1 MAYLNYNINEVILSY
16 GNEKIITS
24 PTIILTDTIVE
35 TIFVFESINDNT
47 LIKNNKNIILN
58 NNGSIYIKSELDIGI
73 YILIINCCI
82 NNTINIQTNLKIIIK
97 PSIFYKINSF
107 CFNSPTSIYR
117 PIIFP
122 IDIPISNF
130 ELKSDENSI
139 IFNNKTGEISFND
152 KIEVKNY
159 RLHISCTYKEI
170 ISETIVTF
178 NIFPEFIYD
187 YVDNNVFINHLS
199 NYISK
204 NPLINPP
211 GGIFLLSDDYLG
223 FNIDK
228 DLGSIYINNA
238 RAGIIIIS
246 VDYKLNDI
254 YVQSKLNFYIKP
266 IIKYPKLIIDYGNI
280 IKSEIPYCSEF
291 DGIFEIKKYNKSD
304 INNKLSIDKKTGVI
318 NIDNIIDIGNYKI
331 DIKYILYDYE
341 VPVIFELKINPI
353 FYYKNNYT
361 ELIYGYKTQ
370 SEAPIT
376 SDFNK
381 GLFFILNPIENIFI
395 NPKSGIIY
403 FDVIIEVGE
412 YDLDINYSIN
422 EINKTTTYKLIV
434 KPKIEIFDN
443 KQNIN
448 ISDELKDILIYTTPN
463 GGILYNDLNLQIHNN
478 ILKLSTFNK
487 EINDYCVNITYEIN
501 NIKSSLQ
508 YFFKII
514 PSYIYKNNIINIIYN
529 EKFSSE
535 KPTIYPL
542 GGKFKGILPEN
553 IIIDEDTGIVN
564 IIKKI
569 KIGTY
574 NLELF
579 YNFNNINISCMFII
593 NIIPKFEYSNNSLL
607 IEYNICDKN
616 FIESI
621 KPNVNPNDGIFICD
635 FNKINI
641 NNHGQLI
648 IPTNL
653 NIDEYNIKIKYIFN
667 NITAETTF
675 YFKIIQRTLNVIFI
689 SVDKIYDGKLESPI
703 KYKYKYE
710 LSYELS
716 YEAFFDTIYVEKNK
730 ILNINNINI
739 IDPELNKYYI
749 INNVKIKSNI
759 VPLLLKINF
768 KCIDKKYDGTTK
780 ANIEYEI
787 INKIESDEIYID
799 SYNAYYENNTVGNK
813 KIIINNIKLAGTE
826 VLNYKCA
833 NSYEISGNILKKSL
847 ICNLLCINK
856 KFNSNTKATLYLNE
870 FKGIINNDF
879 VLFDYCDAEYNDM
892 NVNENIL
899 ISVLYIKLKGRDC
912 FNYDPICN
920 TEIYGSILEKEID
933 PIVICLDKIYDNT
946 TKANLDFTTDNYN
959 IISYDANYSDYN
971 IGTNKAILITNI
983 ITDNKNYFIKNKNIF
998 GNILPKIIDIEII
1011 GENKEYNSKN
1021 DIICSSNLIGIHEND
1036 NELIKL
1042 NFESYIKNINHGEN
1056 KDILILNSKLVGKNS
1071 KNYIIG
1077 NIKTNKPTIYKKKIS
1092 IEFVGINKIY
1102 DGKINATVKIK
1113 NILNTIKTDKISIK
1127 SFNANF
1133 EDKNIGDNKKILIT
1147 NIVID
1152 NNNNLNYYVE
1162 DTYTFA
1168 NIMCKD
1174 IIIIINAKNKIYDG
1188 TKKAEIVIETIK
1200 GIYFN
1205 DNIFVQNYDAEFED
1219 FNCGLNKNI
1228 VVNNFILGGIDS
1240 NNYIFT
1246 KTLKIK
1252 ANIDKKKID
1261 IEFFDYVK
1269 YYNQLTSINLN
1280 YKLTNICNNDE
1291 ITIKN
1296 YNANFNNPNI
1306 GKNKNITINKI
1317 ILDGNNNKNY
1327 YVDDYIIYGEILPIE
1342 PNIIWNC
1349 KTKIFNN
1356 NNDAQITHNMKF
1368 NINFEAY
1375 FSDINVGSDK
1385 QIFIKILE
1393 TNINNYILKNEY
1405 IFYGC
1410 IIPQELILPIIS
1422 QNKIYDDTINYTV
1435 IFDTSL
1441 NIVDYTAYFENKNI
1455 GKNKKVFIN
1464 NIKLDTI
1471 NYICKDIII
1480 FTNIE
1485 PKPII
1490 INDIIIETKIFDET
1504 NKAIIQTYVIENNLD
1519 IKIISYD
1526 AIFETINSG
1535 KNKVLITNIILS
1547 NKNYI
1552 SNELIETY
1560 GEILPHEIIINCT
1573 LDDKIYD
1580 GTTNIEI
1587 KKYTILKKRNL
1598 KFDIIEIIGYEANFI
1613 NENVGI
1619 NKIVNIKNIK
1629 LSNNNYFC
1637 KDFNMEGEIKPKE
1650 LSINCINI
1658 EKEYDGTTDTYLK
1671 IESIK
1676 GIINNNLIYIDNFNS
1691 TYKSKNCGIVI
1702 INIDNITLKS
1712 NNLFN
1717 YFIKNLEIKG
1727 LIKKRNINY
1736 TAHCIHKKYD
1746 GNNIAN
1752 INIVMNNIIEG
1763 DDIYINNY
1771 TALYNDNKIDNDKE
1785 IIIKNIVLNG
1795 KSKNN
1800 YIIDSKIILYGN
1812 II

>member
-24 PTIILTDTIVE
+24 PTIYLTDTIVE
-35 TIFVFESINDNT
+35 TIFVFESINDDI
-47 LIKNNKNIILN
+47 LIKNNENIILN
-58 NNGSIYIKSELDIGI
+58 NNGSIYIKSKLDIGI
-73 YILIINCCI
+73 YFLIINCTI

-107 CFNSPTSIYR
+107 YFNSSTTIYR

-130 ELKSDENSI
+130 ELKSVEDSI

-159 RLHISCTYKEI
+159 KLFISCTYKEI
-170 ISETIVTF
+170 ITETIVTF

-187 YVDNNVFINHLS
+187 YVDNNVFIDHLS
-199 NYISK
+199 NYIS
-204 NPLINPP
+204 NIPLINPP
-211 GGIFLLSDDYLG
+211 GGIFSLSDNYLG
-223 FNIDK
+223 FDIDK
-228 DLGSIYINNA
+228 DLGSIYVNDA
-238 RAGIIIIS
+238 RAGIIIIN
-246 VDYKLNDI
+246 VNYKLNDV
-254 YVQSKLNFYIKP
+254 YVILKLNFYIKP
-266 IIKYPKLIIDYGNI
+266 IINYPKLIIDYNSI
-280 IKSEIPYCSEF
+280 IKSDIPYSSELG
-291 DGIFEIKKYNKSD
+291 GIFEIKKNKKSN
-304 INNKLSIDKKTGVI
+304 INNKLSIDKKTGII
-318 NIDNIIDIGNYKI
+318 NIDNIIDIGNYNI
-331 DIKYILYDYE
+331 DIKYILYNYE

-370 SEAPIT
+370 SEVPII
-376 SDFNK
+376 SNFNQ

-403 FDVIIEVGE
+403 FDVIIDVGE
-412 YDLDINYSIN
+412 YDLDINYLIN
-422 EINKTTTYKLIV
+422 EVNKTTTYKLIV

-463 GGILYNDLNLQIHNN
+463 GGILYNNLNLQIHNN

-501 NIKSSLQ
+501 NIKTTLQ
-508 YFFKII
+508 YFFKIM

-542 GGKFKGILPEN
+542 GGKFKATLPEN
-553 IIIDEDTGIVN
+553 IIIDEDTGIIN

-569 KIGTY
+569 KIDTY

-579 YNFNNINISCMFII
+579 YIFNDINISCIFII
-593 NIIPKFEYSNNSLL
+593 NIIPKFEYSNNSLV
-607 IEYNICDKN
+607 IEYNIGDKN
-616 FIESI
+616 VVESI
-621 KPNVNPNDGIFICD
+621 KPNVNPSDGIFICD

-675 YFKIIQRTLNVIFI
+675 YFKIIQHTLNVIFI
-689 SVDKIYDGKLESPI
+689 STDKIYDGKLESSI
-703 KYKYKYE
+703 KYKYE
-710 LSYELS
+710 LPYELS
-716 YEAFFDTIYVEKNK
+716 YEAFFDTIHCGKNK

-739 IDPELNKYYI
+739 IDPELNKCYI
-749 INNVKIKSNI
+749 INNIKIKSNI

-768 KCIDKKYDGTTK
+768 KCIDKKYDATAK

-787 INKIESDEIYID
+787 INKIYSDDIYID

-813 KIIINNIKLAGTE
+813 KIIINNIKISGND

-833 NSYEISGNILKKSL
+833 NSYEISGNILKKDL

-856 KFNSNTKATLYLNE
+856 KFNSNTKAILYLNE

-912 FNYDPICN
+912 FNYNPICN
-920 TEIYGSILEKEID
+920 TEIYGSILQKEID

-959 IISYDANYSDYN
+959 ILSYNANYIDYN
-971 IGTNKAILITNI
+971 IGTNKTISVTNI
-983 ITDNKNYFIKNKNIF
+983 ITDNKNYFIKNKNIV
-998 GNILPKIIDIEII
+998 GNILPKIIDIEFI

-1021 DIICSSNLIGIHEND
+1021 DIICNTNLIGIHEND

-1042 NFESYIKNINHGEN
+1042 NFESYIKDINHGEN
-1056 KDILILNSKLVGKNS
+1056 KNILILNSKLLGKNS

-1077 NIKTNKPTIYKKKIS
+1077 NIKINNSIIYKKKIS
-1092 IEFVGINKIY
+1092 IEFIGVNKIY
-1102 DGKINATVKIK
+1102 DGKINAIVKIK
-1113 NILNTIKTDKISIK
+1113 NILNTIKTDKITIK

-1133 EDKNIGDNKKILIT
+1133 EDKNIGNNKKILIT
-1147 NIVID
+1147 NIILD
-1152 NNNNLNYYVE
+1152 NNTNLNYYAE
-1162 DTYTFA
+1162 DTYIFA
-1168 NIMCKD
+1168 NITCKD
-1174 IIIIINAKNKIYDG
+1174 IIIIVNAKNKIYDG

-1219 FNCGLNKNI
+1219 PNYGLNKNI
-1228 VVNNFILGGIDS
+1228 IINNFIFGGIDS
-1240 NNYIFT
+1240 NNYIIT
-1246 KTLKIK
+1246 KTIKTK

-1261 IEFFDYVK
+1261 IEFFDYTK

-1291 ITIKN
+1291 IIIKN
-1296 YNANFNNPNI
+1296 FNANFNNSNI
-1306 GKNKNITINKI
+1306 GKNKDITINKI

-1327 YVDDYIIYGEILPIE
+1327 YVEDYIVYGEILPIE
-1342 PNIIWNC
+1342 PDIIWNC
-1349 KTKIFNN
+1349 ETKIFNN
-1356 NNDAQITHNMKF
+1356 NNNATVTHNMKI

-1375 FSDINVGSDK
+1375 FDDIHVGSNK
-1385 QIFIKILE
+1385 QVFIKILE
-1393 TNINNYILKNEY
+1393 INVNNYILKNEY
-1405 IFYGC
+1405 ICYGT

-1422 QNKIYDDTINYTV
+1422 KNKIYDDNNNHTIV
-1435 IFDTSL
+1435 FDTSL

-1464 NIKLDTI
+1464 NIKLDTP

-1480 FTNIE
+1480 FNNID
-1485 PKPII
+1485 PQIII
-1490 INDIIIETKIFDET
+1490 INDIIIETKIFDQT
-1504 NKAIIQTYVIENNLD
+1504 NKAIIQSYIINNNLD
-1519 IKIISYD
+1519 VKIISYD

-1535 KNKVLITNIILS
+1535 KNKVLIKNIILS
-1547 NKNYI
+1547 TKNYI
-1552 SNELIETY
+1552 CNELEAY
-1560 GEILPHEIIINCT
+1560 GEILPLEIIINCI
-1573 LDDKIYD
+1573 LVDKIYD

-1587 KKYTILKKRNL
+1587 KKYTILKKNNIKL
-1598 KFDIIEIIGYEANFI
+1598 DIQIISYEANFI

-1637 KDFNMEGEIKPKE
+1637 KDFNIEGEIKPKE

-1671 IESIK
+1671 IESTN

-1702 INIDNITLKS
+1702 INIDNITLKG

-1717 YFIKNLEIKG
+1717 YSIKNLEIKG
-1727 LIKKRNINY
+1727 LINKRNINY

-1763 DDIYINNY
+1763 DDIYIHNY
-1771 TALYNDNKIDNDKE
+1771 SALYNDNKIDNDKE

-1800 YIIDSKIILYGN
+1800 YIIDSKIILFGN